1 MPSTPADFAA
11 VVEEV
16 TDRAA
21 WETHVLALG
30 GHPLQLWGWGEVK
43 SAGNWT
49 ARRVLVR
56 QGAAVV
62 GAAQVLVRRLPWPLQ
77 RLSYVPRGPALAA
90 GADRDAVTAAVVAWA
105 RIRVG
110 GAAITLEP
118 QWPVGTVLDVP
129 GSRPAAQ
136 RVLVPDT
143 LVLDLTR
150 TQDELQSAM
159 SKTTRKQIRR
169 SARTELVYR
178 EVTDAELPA
187 CLAVYHEVADRAG
200 FALHPD
206 EYYLRVRAELGPE
219 HSPVF
224 AAFDG
229 DRPVAFLWLAA
240 SDRTAFELY
249 GGATEAGQ
257 ELHANFSLKWTAIC
271 AMQARGLAEYDMN
284 GLLNDG
290 ISTFKRSFA
299 DHEDHLVGA
308 IDVPFG
314 LTYRLWTVAAPA
326 AKRVL
331 RALQRR

>member
-1 MPSTPADFAA
+1 
-11 VVEEV
+11 
-16 TDRAA
+16 
-21 WETHVLALG
+21 
-30 GHPLQLWGWGEVK
+30 K
-43 SAGNWT
+43 SAGSWS

-56 QGAAVV
+56 QGAEVV
-62 GAAQVLVRRLPWPLQ
+62 GAAQVLVRALPWPLQ
-77 RLSYVPRGPALAA
+77 RLSYVPRGPVLAQ
-90 GADRDAVTAAVVAWA
+90 GADRDQVSSAVVTWT
-105 RIRVG
+105 RTHVG

-118 QWPVGTVLDVP
+118 QWPAGTVLDVP
-129 GSRPAAQ
+129 GARPAAQ

-169 SARTELVYR
+169 SARTDLVYR

-187 CLAVYHEVADRAG
+187 CLDVYHEVADRAG

-219 HSPVF
+219 HSPVI

-271 AMQARGLAEYDMN
+271 AMQERGLAEYDMN

-308 IDVPFG
+308 IDIPFG
-314 LTYRLWTVAAPA
+314 ATYRLWTLAAPA